1 MPAAPGSAYSHRLYA
16 QAIIGNYAVPILEER
31 QVWGTTDETRTA
43 YLDSQASVLAPWL
56 LFRFLGF
63 IVQTQNQISRAL
75 RVGSIKCWEL
85 PGLSG
90 QPPMQPGKA
99 VGCQG

>member
-1 MPAAPGSAYSHRLYA
+1 MPTPASSDMPAASGSAYPHKMCL

-56 LFRFLGF
+56 F
-63 IVQTQNQISRAL
+63 V
-75 RVGSIKCWEL
+75 
-85 PGLSG
+85 
-90 QPPMQPGKA
+90 
-99 VGCQG
+99 